1 MNTRMIGAAEPVC
14 ISTEALV
21 HLHFELD
28 EWREFVEELQ
38 R

>member
-21 HLHFELD
+21 
-28 EWREFVEELQ
+28 REFVEELQ